1 MSEFELIRRFFA
13 AQPVVRDDVVLGI
26 GDDAAVLAPP
36 PDRELVVTTDVLVEG
51 VHFFPGTDPVAV
63 GHKALAVNLSD
74 LAAMGAEPAWF
85 LLNITLPAPDEAW
98 LAKFC
103 QGLFA
108 LASVHRVQLVGG
120 NTARGPL
127 AIAIEAHGFVP
138 AGEAVRRG
146 GARPG
151 DSIYVTGE
159 LGDAGL
165 ALQHRLGKVGLPDA
179 DIDAVRDRLEKPTPR
194 VAMGKLLRRFA
205 SSAIDISD
213 GLIADL
219 GHILDASGAG
229 ALVVRDRIPLSDTYS
244 RHLADVGW
252 DIALA
257 NGDDYELCFT
267 VPARH
272 DTEFARWQEK
282 FDCRVSCIGE
292 IVSGPG
298 LQILD
303 AAGNPCALPAGGHD
317 HFANKVSA

>member
-1 MSEFELIRRFFA
+1 MNEFELIRKFFS
-13 AQPVVRDDVVLGI
+13 AQPVVRDDVVIGI

-36 PDRELVVTTDVLVEG
+36 PGKHLVTTTDVMVLG
-51 VHFFPGTDPVAV
+51 THFLADTDPAAV
-63 GHKALAVNLSD
+63 GHKSLAMNLSD

-85 LLNITLPAPDEAW
+85 LLNITLPTADEDW
-98 LAKFC
+98 LGKFC
-103 QGLFA
+103 RGLFA
-108 LASVHRVQLVGG
+108 LAQLHNVQLVGG

-138 AGEAVRRG
+138 EGEAVRRG

-165 ALQHRLGKVGLPDA
+165 ALRHRLGRQPLAPA
-179 DIDAVRDRLEKPTPR
+179 DFAAVCDRLDRPTPR
-194 VAMGKLLRRFA
+194 VNEGKLLRRFA

-213 GLIADL
+213 GLVADL
-219 GHILDASGAG
+219 GHILEASGTG
-229 ALVVRDRIPLSDTYS
+229 ALIVRDRVPVSDTYR
-244 RHLADVGW
+244 RHLPEAGW
-252 DIALA
+252 DLALA

-267 VPARH
+267 VSARH
-272 DTEFARWQEK
+272 DAEFARWQEK
-282 FDCRVSCIGE
+282 FRCRVSCIGE

-303 AAGNPCALPAGGHD
+303 AAGDPYRPMLSGHD
-317 HFANKVSA
+317 HFT